1 MIADNPVT
9 STSAEQVS
17 GASRY
22 SREGS
27 PNFPSESEP
36 CVSLRPVRLS
46 RLGTALLAVA
56 LPAALGGCGVANGSD
71 GPAIQVYSARSYGAE
86 QAYDTFTKET
96 GIRVEFLN
104 GNDAELRERLDAE
117 GADTEAD
124 VYLTVDVANL
134 ALAAEQG
141 LLQPVQS
148 TALEQAVPA
157 ALRDPQDRWYGL
169 SERAR
174 VIIYNTDEVDPEQ
187 LSTYAALGD
196 PAWKDR
202 LCLRT
207 STSAYTQSLVAS
219 IIAHDGEA
227 AAQDVVQG
235 WVANDPQIIANDNE
249 IVRTV
254 GAGGCDVGVTNHYYV
269 ARELDKNPDLK
280 VGVFFPNQGST
291 GTHVNISGAGVT
303 THADDVPE
311 ATRFLEWLATK
322 GQSLFVDGN
331 FEYPVNRSV
340 QPVEVLQGLGEF
352 TRDELNVGELGR
364 YNAEAVQLL
373 TDAGYK

>member
-1 MIADNPVT
+1 VPTRLPRTAP
-9 STSAEQVS
+9 
-17 GASRY
+17 R
-22 SREGS
+22 
-27 PNFPSESEP
+27 
-36 CVSLRPVRLS
+36 RLS
-46 RLGTALLAVA
+46 PAPAGAALAVLALL
-56 LPAALGGCGVANGSD
+56 LSGCGIALGDD

-86 QAYDTFTKET
+86 QAYERFTEQT
-96 GIRVEFLN
+96 GIDVEFLN
-104 GNDAELRERLDAE
+104 GNDAELRERLAAE

-157 ALRDPQDRWYGL
+157 ALRDPQDRWFGL

-174 VIIYNTDEVDPEQ
+174 VIIYNEDAVRPEE
-187 LSTYAALGD
+187 LSTYADLGD
-196 PAWKDR
+196 PRWKGR
-202 LCLRT
+202 MCLRT

-219 IIAHDGEA
+219 LIAHSGEEEA
-227 AAQDVVQG
+227 RRAVEG
-235 WVANDPQIIANDNE
+235 WVANQPQILANDNE

-254 GAGGCDVGVTNHYYV
+254 GAGGCDIGVTNHYYV
-269 ARELDKNPDLK
+269 ARERASDPDLG
-280 VGVFFPNQGST
+280 VGVFFPNQETT

-303 THADDVPE
+303 RHADDVPE
-311 ATRFLEWLATK
+311 AVRFLEWLATE

-340 QPVEVLQGLGEF
+340 RPVEVLDGFGSF
-352 TRDELNVGELGR
+352 RRDELNVGELGR
-364 YNAEAVQLL
+364 YNAEAVQIL
-373 TDAGYK
+373 TDAGYR

>member
-1 MIADNPVT
+1 MSRRSPALPV
-9 STSAEQVS
+9 AV
-17 GASRY
+17 A
-22 SREGS
+22 
-27 PNFPSESEP
+27 
-36 CVSLRPVRLS
+36 
-46 RLGTALLAVA
+46 LAVA
-56 LPAALGGCGVANGSD
+56 LLTSGCGIALGGDD
-71 GPAIQVYSARSYGAE
+71 GPAVQVYSARSYGAE
-86 QAYDTFTKET
+86 EAYQRFTDET

-104 GNDAELRERLDAE
+104 GSDAELRERLAAE
-117 GADTEAD
+117 GEDSPAD

-141 LLQPVQS
+141 LLAPFQS
-148 TALEQAVPA
+148 AELEAAVPA
-157 ALRDPQDRWYGL
+157 SLRDPEDQWFGL

-174 VIIYNTDEVDPEQ
+174 VIIYNTDEVDPAR

-196 PAWKDR
+196 PQWKGE

-219 IIAHDGEA
+219 MIAHDGADQA
-227 AAQDVVQG
+227 AATVEG
-235 WVANDPQIIANDNE
+235 WVANDPQILANDPE

-254 GAGGCDVGVTNHYYV
+254 AAGGCALGVTNHYYV
-269 ARELDKNPDLK
+269 ARELAEDPDLP
-280 VGVFFPNQGST
+280 VGVFFPNQSTT

-303 THADDVPE
+303 RSADDIE
-311 ATRFLEWLATK
+311 SARTFLEWLATK

-340 QPVEVLQGLGEF
+340 EPVEVLGELGDF
-352 TRDELNVGELGR
+352 TRDELNVGQLGR

-373 TDAGYK
+373 TDAGYR